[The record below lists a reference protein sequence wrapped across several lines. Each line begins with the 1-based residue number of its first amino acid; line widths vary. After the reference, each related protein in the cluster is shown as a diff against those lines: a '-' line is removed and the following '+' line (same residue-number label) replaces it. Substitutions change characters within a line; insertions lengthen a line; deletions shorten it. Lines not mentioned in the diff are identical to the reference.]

1 MKEVTLENVAEK
13 VDSITKS
20 IDKMAI
26 VLDSVAEKQE
36 HFDKKL
42 DGFTEIMVD
51 RFDGVYDR
59 LDKIEFN
66 TSGQERRI
74 STLEDKV
81 RIISTKIGLD
91 YNK

>member
-1 MKEVTLENVAEK
+1 MEKVTLE
-13 VDSITKS
+13 
-20 IDKMAI
+20 
-26 VLDSVAEKQE
+26 SVA
-36 HFDKKL
+36 KL
-42 DGFTEIMVD
+42 IIEVRDSTNTRIDNLAELMMD
-51 RFDGVYDR
+51 RFDGVAEQFDSVSDQFNGVNDR

-91 YNK
+91 YNRQS